1 MPALQNGSRGDDV
14 KRLQEA
20 LQQRGFYT
28 GIIDGSFDGGTE
40 TAVRQFQTARGLKS
54 DGVAGVITKAAL
66 DIIMPRGP
74 DICAAVTVETAMR
87 MMPDTSRG
95 NVTTH
100 LPNVLAALEAAELS
114 DRCMILMALATI
126 YVETGQFAPLVEFQG
141 DSNTSPGGH
150 PYDRY
155 DNRADLGNRGA
166 PDGDTFKGRGFV
178 QVTGRN
184 NYGKYGP
191 LVGADLIAHPDL
203 ALDSVIASKIL
214 AAYLKGVET
223 AVRVATAERSLE
235 DMRRTVNGGINGLD
249 MFSRAYTKGET
260 LFPAA

>member
-1 MPALQNGSRGDDV
+1 MPALKNGSKGDDV

-20 LQQRGFYT
+20 LKQKGFFNGT
-28 GIIDGSFDGGTE
+28 IDGSFDGGTE
-40 TAVRQFQTARGLKS
+40 TAVRQFQTSKGLQS
-54 DGVAGVITKAAL
+54 DGVAGVFTKAAL
-66 DIIMPRGP
+66 GIIVPKGT
-74 DICAAVTVETAMR
+74 DVTGAVTVDRAMT
-87 MMPDTSRG
+87 MMPDTSRN
-95 NVTTH
+95 NVTAH
-100 LPNVLAALEAAELS
+100 LPNVLAALKAAELN
-114 DRCMILMALATI
+114 DRSMVLMALATI

-155 DNRADLGNRGA
+155 DDRSDLGNRGA
-166 PDGDTFKGRGFV
+166 PDGNTFKGRGFV

-184 NYGKYGP
+184 NYAKYGP
-191 LVGADLIAHPDL
+191 LVGADLIAQPDL

-214 AAYLKGVET
+214 AAYLKSVET

-235 DMRRTVNGGINGLD
+235 DMRRTVNGGIIGLD
-249 MFSRAYTKGET
+249 MFSRAYTKGEA